1 MTSGQLGIFP
11 SVTIKKARA
20 CDHNKIFV
28 TLHHTHPVS
37 VFTIYLGDL
46 EFFELRK
53 SYLSHLIRH
62 LGLELGLELGLGLGL
77 EI

>member
-1 MTSGQLGIFP
+1 MEFVLRASAIFP
-11 SVTIKKARA
+11 SVTEKKARA
-20 CDHNKIFV
+20 RDHSKIFV
-28 TLHHTHPVS
+28 TLHHTRPVS

-62 LGLELGLELGLGLGL
+62 LGLVLGLGLGL
-77 EI
+77 GLGI